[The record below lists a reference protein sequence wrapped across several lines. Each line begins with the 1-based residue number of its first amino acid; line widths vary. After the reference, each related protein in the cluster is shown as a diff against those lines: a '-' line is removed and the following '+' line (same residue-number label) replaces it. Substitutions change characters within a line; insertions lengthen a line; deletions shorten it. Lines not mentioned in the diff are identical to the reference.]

1 MQEKIN
7 KLERIKEYVKDEDIK
22 QSISKKIDLLK
33 KNKTVEK

>member
-7 KLERIKEYVKDEDIK
+7 KLERIKESVKDEDIK